1 MSKVKLARISSLDE
15 DYKIIYGNYLIVH
28 DNASKIID
36 ILYKANWIDRLTL
49 PSHDDYADNN
59 DRSFYLWRKSI
70 TTTINNIITEVSN
83 VFNEEGLYVPPDY
96 NELQYIELWMP
107 EILVYSQYYFDN
119 MNSNFSKVETRIN
132 DFYKILEDAKLIK
145 SKEYRQIDI
154 VGDSITYGM
163 GASTPSKDYVSVLE
177 KEIRIPIKNDGV
189 SSATIQNGSN
199 NDQIS
204 FINHVKKI
212 DFSKSDIVIVF
223 GGTNDFAQSLPV
235 GKSTDATDKSLIG
248 ALKTVIN
255 QIKKS
260 NPNALVL
267 IIPPM
272 WRARINDSSKFVDI
286 NTVPNSA
293 GVLFK
298 EYFNA
303 VVKIAKDYKIP
314 YLDLFNNSEINQKNY
329 KDYLADGLHPN
340 DKGHLWLANKV
351 HNFILNNVETPNN
364 LK

>member
-1 MSKVKLARISSLDE
+1 MSYKIDLISLDNDIFSVQSVLRENYSNATKNMQKIVDILVSEGWIDHFFIKIIPETEIIAERCNEVLSSL
-15 DYKIIYGNYLIVH
+15 
-28 DNASKIID
+28 
-36 ILYKANWIDRLTL
+36 
-49 PSHDDYADNN
+49 
-59 DRSFYLWRKSI
+59 
-70 TTTINNIITEVSN
+70 INNVNIISRL
-83 VFNEEGLYVPPDY
+83 FNKQGLFLPPEY
-96 NELQYIELWMP
+96 NELSNINVVRTANLKLNNEFRN
-107 EILVYSQYYFDN
+107 IVN
-119 MNSNFSKVETRIN
+119 NNFSKCETRIN

-145 SKEYRQIDI
+145 RKEYRQIDI

-163 GASTPSKDYVSVLE
+163 GASNPSKDYVSVLE
-177 KEIRIPIKNDGV
+177 KEIKIPIKNDGV

-204 FINHVKKI
+204 FINRVKKI

-286 NTVPNSA
+286 NTVPNST

-340 DKGHLWLANKV
+340 DKGHRWLANKV